1 MSEMWTQLMTGESQ
15 KLTRLI
21 SVGKVKLSRS
31 TGDMEINFNAQRLLT
46 GRECQLIESTS
57 TIPPSRSRRRWI
69 LTTIRASFST
79 ACCA

>member
-46 GRECQLIESTS
+46 GRECQLIE
-57 TIPPSRSRRRWI
+57 
-69 LTTIRASFST
+69 T
-79 ACCA
+79 AM